1 MLHEDLESTNALR
14 SLSLDAIQKANS
26 GHPGMCLGAAPMAF
40 TLWQHQLCFCPSQP
54 LWPNRDRFVL
64 SAGHGSALLY
74 GLLHLF
80 GYALELADLTEFRQW
95 GSKTP
100 GHPEVG
106 LTPGVEA
113 TTGPLGQGHA
123 NAVGMAIAE
132 RALAYRFNKPGFN
145 LVDHHT
151 YALLSDG
158 DIMEGVAFEAAAVAG
173 HLRLGK
179 LICLYDSNGITLD
192 GPTSL
197 CFTEDVGARY
207 AAMGWHIQT
216 VEDGD
221 RDFEAMGD
229 ALLKAKAEPMRPSLI
244 VVKTTLGFG
253 SPNKAGKA
261 AAHGSPLGTEEVEKT
276 KMALGLPKAFPFWVP
291 KQVYAHCAKAIG
303 RGEAAFEA
311 WKALFAQYAMQY
323 PELAKEFERRL
334 RGELP
339 AVNLSEGLE
348 ELLPKNS
355 LETRSAASL
364 VLQSLG
370 KHLPELLGGDA
381 DLSSSTKSAL
391 TGEKD
396 FEGQNGEGRNIRF
409 GVREHGMAAVAN
421 GIALHGQLRPYVS
434 TFFSFC
440 DYMRP
445 AMRMAALSHLPI
457 VYVFTHDSIGVG
469 EDGPTHQPVEQLMS
483 LRAIPHL
490 DVVRPCD
497 GPEAAQAWLW
507 ALQRKEGPTALV
519 LTRQKLPYLDR
530 SQLAPARMLSYGAYV
545 LKEASGPLAGIFLA
559 SGSEVHLALAAQS
572 LLASQG
578 VAVRV
583 LSMPC
588 MEAFRRMPKGYRD
601 EVLPPGIV
609 ARVAI
614 EAGLSM
620 GWHEWTGTQGCV
632 LGMDSFGASAPAE
645 VLFKK
650 FGFTVEAA
658 VEAMLKQLGR
668 FSSPLE
674 VVA

>member
-1 MLHEDLESTNALR
+1 MLQRDLESINALR
-14 SLSLDAIQKANS
+14 ALSLDTIQKANS
-26 GHPGMCLGAAPMAF
+26 GHPGICLGAAPMAF
-40 TLWQHQLCFCPSQP
+40 ALWQHQLRFCPAEP
-54 LWPNRDRFVL
+54 LWPNRDRFIL

-80 GYALELADLTEFRQW
+80 GYALEMKDLMEFRQW
-95 GSKTP
+95 ESKTP

-106 LTPGVEA
+106 VTPGVEA

-132 RALAYRFNKPGFN
+132 RALAHRFNRPGFEV
-145 LVDHHT
+145 VDHHT

-158 DIMEGVAFEAAAVAG
+158 DMMEGVAFEAAAIAG

-179 LICLYDSNGITLD
+179 LICLYDSNEVTLD

-197 CFTEDVGARY
+197 CFTENVAARY
-207 AAMGWHIQT
+207 EAMGWQVQV

-221 RDFEAMGD
+221 RDLAAIGA
-229 ALLKAKAEPMRPSLI
+229 ALLKAKAENQRPSLV

-253 SPNKAGKA
+253 SPSKAGKA

-276 KMALGLPKAFPFWVP
+276 KAALGCPKDALFHVP
-291 KQVYAHCAKAIG
+291 EQVYAHCAQATG
-303 RGEAAFEA
+303 RGAAAFEA
-311 WKALFAQYAMQY
+311 WKRLFADYAVQH
-323 PELAKEFERRL
+323 PQLAREFERRL
-334 RGELP
+334 RGQLP
-339 AVNLSEGLE
+339 EVSLEEGLE
-348 ELLPKNS
+348 ALLPKNS

-364 VLQSLG
+364 ALQSLG
-370 KHLPELLGGDA
+370 RQLPELLGGDA

-391 TGEKD
+391 AGEKD
-396 FEGQNGEGRNIRF
+396 FEGPTGEGRNLRC
-409 GVREHGMAAVAN
+409 GVREHGMAAIAN
-421 GIALHGQLRPYVS
+421 GMALHGQLRPYIS

-445 AMRMAALSHLPI
+445 AIRMAALSRLPV

-483 LRAIPHL
+483 LRVIPNL
-490 DVVRPCD
+490 DVIRPCD

-519 LTRQKLPYLDR
+519 LTRQKLPYLER
-530 SQLAPARMLSYGAYV
+530 SRLSPAKMLSYGAYV
-545 LKEASGPLAGIFLA
+545 LKEAPGVRGEAAPEGVFLA
-559 SGSEVHLALAAQS
+559 SGSEVHIALAAQT
-572 LLASQG
+572 LLEAQG

-588 MEAFRRMPKGYRD
+588 MEIFRRMPKGYRD
-601 EVLPPGIV
+601 EVLPPEME

-614 EAGLSM
+614 EAGVRL
-620 GWHEWTGTQGCV
+620 GWHEWVGAKGEV
-632 LGMDSFGASAPAE
+632 LAMDSFGASAPAE

-650 FGFTVEAA
+650 FGFTAQAA
-658 VEAMLKQLGR
+658 AQAMLKQLGK
-668 FSSPLE
+668 
-674 VVA
+674 A

>member
-1 MLHEDLESTNALR
+1 MSLEDLESTNALR
-14 SLSLDAIQKANS
+14 ALCLDTIQKANS
-26 GHPGMCLGAAPMAF
+26 GHPGICLGAAPMAF
-40 TLWQHQLCFCPSQP
+40 ALWQHRLCFCASQP
-54 LWPNRDRFVL
+54 HWPNRDRFVL

-80 GYALELADLTEFRQW
+80 GYALEMKDLMEFRQW

-132 RALAYRFNKPGFN
+132 RALAFRFNRPGFEI
-145 LVDHHT
+145 VDHPT

-158 DIMEGVAFEAAAVAG
+158 DVMEGVAFEAAAIAG
-173 HLRLGK
+173 HLGLGK

-207 AAMGWHIQT
+207 EAMGWHVQ
-216 VEDGD
+216 VVKEGD
-221 RDFEAMGD
+221 TDFKAIEEA
-229 ALLKAKAEPMRPSLI
+229 LSKAKEETLRPSLI

-276 KMALGLPKAFPFWVP
+276 KEALGWPKDTSFWVP
-291 KQVYAHCAKAIG
+291 KQVYAHCAQATR

-311 WKALFAQYAMQY
+311 WKRLFAAYAVQH

-339 AVNLSEGLE
+339 TAHLEEGLE
-348 ELLPKNS
+348 ALLPKNS

-370 KHLPELLGGDA
+370 KQLPELLGGDA

-391 TGEKD
+391 VGEKD
-396 FEGQNGEGRNIRF
+396 FNGQTGEGRNLRL
-409 GVREHGMAAVAN
+409 GVREHGMAAIAN
-421 GIALHGQLRPYVS
+421 GIALHGQFRPYVS

-445 AMRMAALSHLPI
+445 SIRLAALSRLPV

-469 EDGPTHQPVEQLMS
+469 EDGPTHQPVEQLAS
-483 LRAIPHL
+483 LRSIPNL

-497 GPEAAQAWLW
+497 GPEAVWAWVG
-507 ALQRKEGPTALV
+507 ALRRQEGPTALI

-530 SQLAPARMLSYGAYV
+530 SQMAPAKMLPYGAYV
-545 LKEASGPLAGIFLA
+545 LKDAPGPLAGVFLA
-559 SGSEVHLALAAQS
+559 SGSEVQLALAAQS
-572 LLASQG
+572 LLSAQG

-588 MEAFRRMPKGYRD
+588 MEAFRRMPKGYRN
-601 EVLPPGIV
+601 EVLPPDIQ

-614 EAGLSM
+614 EAGVSL
-620 GWHEWTGTQGCV
+620 GWHEWVGAEGYI
-632 LGMDSFGASAPAE
+632 LGMEGFGASAPAE
-645 VLFKK
+645 QLFRR
-650 FGFTVEAA
+650 FGLSAEAA
-658 VEAMLKQLGR
+658 AEAMLKQLGK
-668 FSSPLE
+668 S
-674 VVA
+674 V